1 MSDQMRKAFEVYRDE
16 RNAAL
21 DWEGHKPGS
30 KWHVDNTHY
39 ITWQASRASL
49 IVVAPKYDIPEIS
62 AKESIEMDPDE
73 YEAQENLAGV
83 IDYVARQ
90 YREAITKTGV
100 RVK

>member
-1 MSDQMRKAFEVYRDE
+1 MSDQMRKEFEAWFFAE
-16 RNAAL
+16 NALTNHWNGKNYDCSLTQGA
-21 DWEGHKPGS
+21 WMG
-30 KWHVDNTHY
+30 
-39 ITWQASRASL
+39 WQASRASL

-62 AKESIEMDPDE
+62 AKESMEMGPDE